1 MCIKFII
8 HPWSSTPAEHQR
20 KGGAKLGAE
29 QHNNNSFIKFEGED
43 GGPAQQDPDALRRL
57 P

>member
-29 QHNNNSFIKFEGED
+29 HNNNSFIKFEGED